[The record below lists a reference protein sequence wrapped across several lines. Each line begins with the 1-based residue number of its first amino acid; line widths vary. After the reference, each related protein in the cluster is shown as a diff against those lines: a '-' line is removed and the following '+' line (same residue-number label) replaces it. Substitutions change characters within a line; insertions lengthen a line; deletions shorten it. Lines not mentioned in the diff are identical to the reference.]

1 MEFFT
6 VIHETSNLSE
16 KVKDFT
22 TPAVPLEIT
31 DAEYLYVGYRKPFN
45 TFFCEV
51 SGNSEANT
59 LEAEAWVNGAWA
71 SLDILDESEGFNESG
86 FITFEKPKEWALTTI
101 ENEEKFFIRLKP
113 SASHSVGSTLKGLA
127 VLFSNDLDLIGVRDN
142 IVSKHN
148 NGNSWVA
155 KHEASRKYIIQEI
168 RNKGNKIVES
178 KEPQENIFNLDVKK
192 FIDVTEFDILK
203 PFQLRQA
210 SLYKTLSMIYLD
222 ELHDEENDKWQR
234 QGLRYEAEF
243 YKAIDLFFLSID
255 SDDDGEESAEESRKR
270 TGVNLSWQ

>member
-1 MEFFT
+1 MEYFT
-6 VIHETSNLSE
+6 VIHEASNLSE

-22 TPAVPLEIT
+22 TPSVPL
-31 DAEYLYVGYRKPFN
+31 DLLDSEYLYVGYRKPFN

-51 SGNSEANT
+51 SGNIVANT
-59 LEAEAWVNGAWA
+59 FTAEAWVNGAWVA
-71 SLDILDESEGFNESG
+71 VDILDESEGFTESG
-86 FITFEKPKEWALTTI
+86 FLQFTKPTEWAVTTVAG
-101 ENEEKFFIRLKP
+101 EEKYFIRLSP
-113 SASHSVGSTLKGLA
+113 SASHTAGSLLTGLA

-148 NGNSWVA
+148 NGKSWVA

-168 RNKGNKIVES
+168 RNKGNKIVQS
-178 KEPQENIFNLDVKK
+178 KEGQANPFGSDVKK
-192 FIDVTEFDILK
+192 FIDVTEYDILK

-255 SDDDGEESAEESRKR
+255 SDDDGKESSEESRKS